1 MVSFCLKMNP
11 TDRIILPPLP
21 DILPVH
27 TVRLFASS
35 TFTLAPIAAWLLTGL
50 LCVRGDEVDFNRDIR
65 PILSNHCFQCHG
77 PDDDS
82 RKADLRLDQRESAL
96 ADHDGNIAIVPG
108 DTATS
113 AIVQRITSGNPD
125 QIMPPPEFQKPL
137 SAAQIDKL
145 TKWIA
150 SGAKYSKH
158 WSFEPIAAKT
168 PPPVRL
174 GEIAHNGIDNF
185 VLDELARH
193 EIKASVQADR
203 YTLIR
208 RVYLDLLGLPPA
220 VAEVDRF
227 VADTS
232 DNAYEQLVDRVL
244 ASPHF
249 GERWGRHWLDEA
261 RYADSH
267 GYTNDNERSIWPYRD
282 WVIQAFN
289 NDLPFDEF
297 TIEQLA
303 GDLLENPTLAQRV
316 ATGFHR
322 NTLINTEGGVKVDQF
337 RDEQVKDRVD
347 TTGLVWMALTVGC
360 AKCHTHKFDPITQH
374 EYYQLYAFFNSTTDA
389 NSETPILK
397 VPSPEQSRLNE
408 ELTATQK
415 ELNQTIAEDSGRKER
430 QEAWQQQIVARSE
443 EQAEQEGDPDAG
455 WTVLE
460 LSGKSVNSSV
470 LKSLEDRSLLV
481 NGPQGMTDEYSV
493 TTYSPLKKIRSVRLE
508 VLTHESL
515 PKNGPGRAG
524 NGNFVLSEIWF
535 RTGDGKELRFSVA
548 GADHSQRDYSVTN
561 AIDVKDDTGWA
572 INGAPDGSLNRNCTA
587 WFVLP
592 TVLENSPEN
601 ALTFQ
606 MQFHQK
612 DYSIGRFRISVSEDE
627 WQDRPDAS
635 ILATLVALPE
645 KDRTP
650 EQQQRLDTA
659 FLKQDP
665 ILSPLQLALAK
676 ATQELEDVKRAIP
689 TTMVLEELQPRRT
702 THLQIR
708 GEFLRTSDE
717 VKEAVPA
724 VLPQLSNPDAPQT
737 RLDFA
742 KWLMR
747 PDHPLTARVRVNHI
761 WMHLFGKGL
770 VETENDFGTQ
780 GSQPTHPELLDW
792 VASEFRR
799 LGWSQKLLIRLIITS
814 ATYRQTS
821 TIRPELARTDPHNQW
836 LARQN
841 RIRVEAEIV
850 RDLALAVSGKLSSTI
865 GGPGVYPPQEDG
877 VYAFTQRAKIW
888 KTSTGDERYRRGMYT
903 YFYRSAPYPML
914 ETFDVPKFNATCTRR
929 DRSNTPLQ
937 SLTMSNSTA
946 MFELAEDFGKRIA
959 ATDAENDDQRLAF
972 AFREC
977 FARPMTETEHKF
989 LTQYLTQSRE
999 RFSEEQVWIAVAR
1012 LLLNLDE
1019 FITRE

>member
-1 MVSFCLKMNP
+1 MQ
-11 TDRIILPPLP
+11 
-21 DILPVH
+21 
-27 TVRLFASS
+27 TVRIFANSK
-35 TFTLAPIAAWLLTGL
+35 FMLVPVAAWLLTSL
-50 LCVRGDEVDFNRDIR
+50 HCVRADEIDFNRDIR

-77 PDDDS
+77 PDDDA
-82 RKADLRLDQRESAL
+82 READLRLDQRESAL
-96 ADHDGNIAIVPG
+96 ADRDGTIAIVPG
-108 DTATS
+108 DSAAS
-113 AIVQRITSGNPD
+113 AIVQRITSTDAD
-125 QIMPPPEFQKPL
+125 QTMPPPGFQKPL
-137 SAAQIDKL
+137 SPDQIDKL

-158 WSFEPIAAKT
+158 WSFEPIVSKI
-168 PPPVRL
+168 PPPVRP
-174 GEIAHNGIDNF
+174 GEIAHNGVDNF
-185 VLDELARH
+185 VLDELARRN
-193 EIKASVQADR
+193 IQASPQADR

-208 RVYLDLLGLPPA
+208 RVYLDLLGLPPS

-232 DNAYEQLVDRVL
+232 DNAYEQLVDQVL

-289 NDLPFDEF
+289 QDLPFDAF

-303 GDLLENPTLAQRV
+303 GDLLDDPTLAQRV

-322 NTLINTEGGVKVDQF
+322 NTLINTEGGVKADQF

-389 NSETPILK
+389 NSETPTLK
-397 VPSPEQSRLNE
+397 VPSTEQSRRVH
-408 ELTATQK
+408 ELTASQTDLKQK
-415 ELNQTIAEDSGRKER
+415 IVGDSNRQER
-430 QEAWQQQIVARSE
+430 QKSWEQEIVVRAK
-443 EQAEQEGDPDAG
+443 EQAEKKGDPDAG

-481 NGPQGMTDEYSV
+481 NGPQGMTDEYSA
-493 TTYSPLKKIRSVRLE
+493 TAYSPLKMIRSVRLE

-524 NGNFVLSEIWF
+524 NGNFVLSEFWF

-548 GADHSQRDYSVTN
+548 GADHSQRDYSVTK
-561 AIDVKDDTGWA
+561 AIDGKVDTGWA
-572 INGAPDGSLNRNCTA
+572 INGAPEGSMNRNRTA

-592 TVLENSPEN
+592 TTLENDPEN

-612 DYSIGRFRISVSEDE
+612 DYAIGRFRISVSEDE
-627 WQDRPDAS
+627 WQDSPDAS
-635 ILATLVALPE
+635 ILATLVALP
-645 KDRTP
+645 KQDRTP
-650 EQQQRLDTA
+650 EQQQRLDAA

-665 ILSPLQLALAK
+665 TLSVLQAELTK
-676 ATQELEDVKRAIP
+676 TSQELEDVKRAIP
-689 TTMVLEELQPRRT
+689 TTMVMQELTPRRT
-702 THLQIR
+702 TYLQIR

-717 VKEAVPA
+717 VKETVPA
-724 VLPQLSNPDAPQT
+724 VLPQLSASEAPRT

-742 KWLMR
+742 RWLMR

-770 VETENDFGTQ
+770 VETENDFGLQ

-792 VASEFRR
+792 LASEFQR
-799 LGWSQKLLIRLIITS
+799 LGWSQKQLIKLIMTS
-814 ATYRQTS
+814 ATYRQS
-821 TIRPELARTDPHNQW
+821 SAVRPELAKIDPHNQW

-850 RDLALAVSGKLSSTI
+850 RDLALAVSGKLSPEV
-865 GGPGVYPPQEDG
+865 GGPGVYPPQEAG

-888 KTSTGDERYRRGMYT
+888 TTSTGDARYRRGMYT

-959 ATDAENDDQRLAF
+959 ATAAENDEQRLSF

-977 FARPMTETEHKF
+977 FARSLTVTEHEF

-999 RFSEEQVWIAVAR
+999 RFSEEQLWIAVAR
-1012 LLLNLDE
+1012 LLMNLDE

>member
-1 MVSFCLKMNP
+1 MNL
-11 TDRIILPPLP
+11 TGRIILPPSP
-21 DILPVH
+21 DISPVH

-35 TFTLAPIAAWLLTGL
+35 SFLLPPIAAWLLTGL
-50 LCVRGDEVDFNRDIR
+50 LCVRADEIDFNRDIR

-77 PDDDS
+77 PDDDV

-96 ADHDGNIAIVPG
+96 AEHDGNTAIVPG
-108 DTATS
+108 DPAAS
-113 AIVQRITSGNPD
+113 AIVQRITSDDPD

-158 WSFEPIAAKT
+158 WSFEPIASKT
-168 PPPVRL
+168 PPPVRP

-185 VLDELARH
+185 VLDELARYN
-193 EIKASVQADR
+193 IKASQSADR

-208 RVYLDLLGLPPA
+208 RVYLDLHGLPA
-220 VAEVDRF
+220 SVEDVDRF

-232 DNAYEQLVDRVL
+232 DDAYEQLVDRVL

-289 NDLPFDEF
+289 RDLPFDEF

-347 TTGLVWMALTVGC
+347 TTGLVWMGLTVGC

-374 EYYQLYAFFNSTTDA
+374 EYFQLYAFFNSTTDA
-389 NSETPILK
+389 NSETPTLK
-397 VPSPEQSRLNE
+397 VPSSEQSRLIE
-408 ELTATQK
+408 ELTTTQK
-415 ELNQTIAEDSGRKER
+415 DVKQKIAEDSGRNER
-430 QEAWQQQIVARSE
+430 QEAWQQAIVARAKE
-443 EQAEQEGDPDAG
+443 KAEQKGDPDAG

-515 PKNGPGRAG
+515 PENGPGRAG

-561 AIDVKDDTGWA
+561 AIDGKDDTGWA
-572 INGAPDGSLNRNCTA
+572 INGAPDGSLNYNRTA

-592 TVLENSPEN
+592 TVLENAPEN

-612 DYSIGRFRISVSEDE
+612 EYSIGRFRISVSEGE
-627 WQDRPDAS
+627 WQDSPDAS
-635 ILATLVALPE
+635 ILASLIALPDI
-645 KDRTP
+645 DRTP

-665 ILSPLQLALAK
+665 TLSPLQSALAK
-676 ATQELEDVKRAIP
+676 ATQELEDVKRAVP

-724 VLPQLSNPDAPQT
+724 VLLQLPNPNAPQT

-747 PDHPLTARVRVNHI
+747 PEHPLTARVRVNHI

-792 VASEFRR
+792 LSSEFQR
-799 LGWSQKLLIRLIITS
+799 LGWSQKQLIRLIMTS
-814 ATYRQTS
+814 ATFRQSS
-821 TIRPELARTDPHNQW
+821 TVRPELFKTDPHNSL

-850 RDLALAVSGKLSSTI
+850 RDLALAVSGNLSPTI

-888 KTSTGDERYRRGMYT
+888 KTSTGDDRYRRGMYT

-946 MFELAEDFGKRIA
+946 MFELAADFGKRIA
-959 ATDAENDDQRLAF
+959 TAAAQNDDQRLTF
-972 AFREC
+972 AFRESLT
-977 FARPMTETEHKF
+977 RPISETEHKF
-989 LTQYLTQSRE
+989 LTQYLAQSRE
-999 RFSEEQVWIAVAR
+999 RFSEEQAWIAVAR

>member
-1 MVSFCLKMNP
+1 MQ
-11 TDRIILPPLP
+11 
-21 DILPVH
+21 
-27 TVRLFASS
+27 TVRFITYFLSFPLGSLVAFLF
-35 TFTLAPIAAWLLTGL
+35 TGAL
-50 LCVRGDEVDFNRDIR
+50 YAKADEVDFSRDIR

-77 PDDDS
+77 PDDDA
-82 RKADLRLDQRESAL
+82 RKAELRLDLRESAV
-96 ADHDGNIAIVPG
+96 ADRDGSIVIVPG
-108 DTATS
+108 DLTAGS
-113 AIVQRITSGNPD
+113 MMQRITSGDPD

-137 SAAQIDKL
+137 STDQIDKL
-145 TKWIA
+145 TRWIK
-150 SGAKYSKH
+150 SGAEYSRH
-158 WSFEPIAAKT
+158 WSFEPIVSKAL
-168 PPPVRL
+168 PQSRPS
-174 GEIAHNGIDNF
+174 EIVLNGIDNF
-185 VLDELARH
+185 VLDKLARNNL
-193 EIKASVQADR
+193 KASAPADR

-208 RVYLDLLGLPPA
+208 RVYLDLLGLPPSLE
-220 VAEVDRF
+220 EVDRF

-232 DNAYEQLVDRVL
+232 DDACEELVDRVL

-289 NDLPFDEF
+289 ADLPFDQF

-303 GDLLENPTLAQRV
+303 GDLLENPTVAQRV

-322 NTLINTEGGVKVDQF
+322 NTLINTEGGVKADQF
-337 RDEQVKDRVD
+337 RDEQVKDRID
-347 TTGLVWMALTVGC
+347 TTGLVWMGLTVGC

-374 EYYQLYAFFNSTTDA
+374 EYYSLYAFFNSTTDV

-397 VPSPEQSRLNE
+397 VPSAEQSRRIE
-408 ELTATQK
+408 ELTEEQK
-415 ELNQTIAEDSGRKER
+415 DLNQRINDDPGRQDRQLAWEQGIVELAKEKTD
-430 QEAWQQQIVARSE
+430 
-443 EQAEQEGDPDAG
+443 QAGDPDAG

-460 LSGKSVNSSV
+460 LSGKSVNSAV
-470 LKSLEDRSLLV
+470 LTSLDDRSLLV
-481 NGPQGMTDEYSV
+481 NGPTGMTDEYSA
-493 TTYSPLKKIRSVRLE
+493 TAYSPLKKIRSVRLE

-515 PKNGPGRAG
+515 PKSGPGRAG
-524 NGNFVLSEIWF
+524 NGNFVLSEFWF
-535 RTGDGKELRFSVA
+535 RTGDGKELRFNVA
-548 GADHSQRDYSVTN
+548 GADHSQRDYSVAS
-561 AIDVKDDTGWA
+561 AIDGKDDTGWA
-572 INGAPDGSLNRNCTA
+572 INGAPDGSLNHNRTA

-592 TVLENSPEN
+592 TVLENDPKN

-606 MQFHQK
+606 MQFQQK
-612 DYSIGRFRISVSEDE
+612 DYAIGRFRISVSEVE
-627 WQDRPDAS
+627 WQDNPDAS
-635 ILATLVALPE
+635 ILAALVALSE

-650 EQQQRLDTA
+650 EQQQRLDAA

-665 ILSPLQLALAK
+665 TLSLLLSSLTK
-676 ATQELEDVKRAIP
+676 VTQELEDVHRSIP
-689 TTMVLEELQPRRT
+689 TTMVLQELSPRRL

-717 VKEAVPA
+717 VRESVPA
-724 VLPQLSNPDAPQT
+724 VLPQLPDPAVPKT

-742 KWLMR
+742 RWLMQ

-770 VETENDFGTQ
+770 VETENDFGIQ

-792 VASEFRR
+792 LASEFQR
-799 LGWSQKLLIRLIITS
+799 LGWSQKQLIRLIMTS
-814 ATYRQTS
+814 ATYRQS
-821 TIRPELARTDPHNQW
+821 SAVRPELFTIDPHNIL

-850 RDLALAVSGKLSSTI
+850 RDLALSVSGKLSPTI
-865 GGPGVYPPQEDG
+865 GGPGVYPPQEEG
-877 VYAFTQRAKIW
+877 VYAFTQRPKNW
-888 KTSTGDERYRRGMYT
+888 KTSTGDERYRRGLYT

-914 ETFDVPKFNATCTRR
+914 ETFDVPNFNATCTRR

-946 MFELAEDFGKRIA
+946 VFELAEDFGKRIA
-959 ATDAENDDQRLAF
+959 ATAAENDDQRLTF

-977 FARPMTETEHKF
+977 FARPLAETERRF
-989 LTQYLTQSRE
+989 LNHYLTESRA
-999 RFSEEQVWIAVAR
+999 RFTEQQAWIAVAR
-1012 LLLNLDE
+1012 LLINLDE